1 MTENKTNKPIK
12 VEGVEKFSFMTF
24 ARKNKDNQLI
34 FFTISCSVDMVQP
47 LPEKVA
53 KRIENSNQKWL
64 DVWFVKKNREECY
77 KAIKMEDKAKYT
89 IEKPTNLCITKNAR
103 GYVGFIIECN
113 PESIKPYQ
121 KEAKKDAPKSDIDD
135 LPF

>member
-1 MTENKTNKPIK
+1 MNENKKTFK

-24 ARKNKDNQLI
+24 VRKNKDNQPI
-34 FFTISCSVDMVQP
+34 FFTISCTADMIEK

-53 KRIENSNQKWL
+53 KCIENSNQKWL
-64 DVWFVKKNREECY
+64 DVWFVKKNREACY
-77 KAIKMEDKAKYT
+77 KAINMEDKVKYT
-89 IEKPTNLCITKNAR
+89 IEKPTKVWITKNAR
-103 GYVGFIIECN
+103 GYLGFIIECT

-121 KEAKKDAPKSDIDD
+121 KEAKKDDAKTDIDE

>member
-1 MTENKTNKPIK
+1 MNENKKTFK

-24 ARKNKDNQLI
+24 ARKNKDNQPI
-34 FFTISCSVDMVQP
+34 FLTISCTADMVTP

-53 KRIENSNQKWL
+53 KCIENSGQKWL
-64 DVWFVKKNREECY
+64 DVWFVKKNREACY

-89 IEKPTNLCITKNAR
+89 IDKPTRVWITKNAR
-103 GYVGFIIECN
+103 GYLGFIVGCT
-113 PESIKPYQ
+113 PESIHPYV
-121 KEAKKDAPKSDIDD
+121 KEAKKDAKESDLDE

>member
-1 MTENKTNKPIK
+1 MNENKKMFK

-24 ARKNKDNQLI
+24 VRKNKDNQTI
-34 FFTISCSVDMVQP
+34 FFTISCTADMVTP

-53 KRIENSNQKWL
+53 KCIENSGQKWL
-64 DVWFVKKNREECY
+64 DVRFVKKNREECY

-89 IEKPTNLCITKNAR
+89 IEKPTKVWITKNAR
-103 GYVGFIIECN
+103 GYLCFIIECSS
-113 PESIKPYQ
+113 ESIHPYV
-121 KEAKKDAPKSDIDD
+121 KETKKDAKESDLDE

>member
-1 MTENKTNKPIK
+1 MTENKTNKTFK

-24 ARKNKDNQLI
+24 ARKNNDNQVI
-34 FFTISCSVDMVQP
+34 FFTISCTSDMVTP

-53 KRIENSNQKWL
+53 NCIEKSGQKWL
-64 DVWFVKKNREECY
+64 DVRFVKKNREACY

-89 IEKPTNLCITKNAR
+89 IEKPTKVWITKNAR
-103 GYVGFIIECN
+103 GYLCFIVDCT
-113 PESIKPYQ
+113 PESIHKYE
-121 KEAKKDAPKSDIDD
+121 KEAKKDAEESDLDE

>member
-1 MTENKTNKPIK
+1 MNENKKTFK

-24 ARKNKDNQLI
+24 VRKNKDNQTI
-34 FFTISCSVDMVQP
+34 FFTISCTADMVEK
-47 LPEKVA
+47 LPEKVL
-53 KRIENSNQKWL
+53 KCIENSEQKWL

-89 IEKPTNLCITKNAR
+89 IEKPTKVWITKNAR
-103 GYVGFIIECN
+103 GYLGFIIECS
-113 PESIKPYQ
+113 PESIHKYE
-121 KEAKKDAPKSDIDD
+121 KETKKDDAKVDTGD

>member
-1 MTENKTNKPIK
+1 MNENKKTFK

-24 ARKNKDNQLI
+24 VRKNKDNQPI
-34 FFTISCSVDMVQP
+34 FFTTSCTADMVEK

-53 KRIENSNQKWL
+53 KCIENSNQKWL
-64 DVWFVKKNREECY
+64 DVWFVKKNREACY
-77 KAIKMEDKAKYT
+77 DAIKMEDKAKYT
-89 IEKPTNLCITKNAR
+89 IEKPTKVWITKNSR
-103 GYVGFIIECN
+103 GYLGFIVECT

-121 KEAKKDAPKSDIDD
+121 KEAKKDANEAVIDD